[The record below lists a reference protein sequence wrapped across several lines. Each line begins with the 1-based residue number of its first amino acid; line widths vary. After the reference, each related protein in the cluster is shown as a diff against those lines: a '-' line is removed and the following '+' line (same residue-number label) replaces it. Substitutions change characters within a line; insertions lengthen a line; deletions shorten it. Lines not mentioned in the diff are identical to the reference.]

1 MSKWI
6 IADRES
12 AKPYIL
18 VEYKTEKEAVR
29 EMACLLRFFPVDHD
43 WRRRLHVVERKHSK
57 GMSKTSHVGVADE
70 EGVPDEEGVEF
81 EIVTNE
87 WEDHQ

>member
-29 EMACLLRFFPVDHD
+29 EMACLLRYFPVDHD

-57 GMSKTSHVGVADE
+57 GIAKTSHVSVAE
-70 EGVPDEEGVEF
+70 EEADVEEEGVEF
-81 EIVTNE
+81 LIVTNE
-87 WEDHQ
+87 WEDHA